1 MVNARIVQ
9 IDNMNVS
16 KEEIRKIGVDA
27 NSIPYLASKA
37 LFIVM
42 KIENISAYAA
52 NIIKHEMLAK
62 GGDAAVNRG
71 VFDCSIKE
79 SDVLLMGTYSQ
90 YGRLIYKLS
99 AYRGVFTE
107 IADEIQRVIKVLD
120 IGKPKYFE
128 CGKYKLPIGEKT
140 YVMGILNVTPDSFS
154 DGGKYTNLDKAIKRA
169 IDMVENGADIIDVGG
184 ESTRPEYQH
193 AFQTI
198 NPGIDAG
205 GESTRPGYVDPFD
218 EISRVVPVIEKLTKE
233 INVPISVDTSKAIV
247 AEKAIMAG
255 ACIINDIWGMQ
266 KDENM
271 AEVVSKTG
279 AGVIIMHNSDSTEYT
294 DLMGDIIGFLKKS
307 IKMAENA
314 GVRRESI
321 AVDPG
326 IGFAKTLEH
335 NLEVMRR
342 LKELDSLNTPV
353 LIGTSRKS
361 LIGNILELPV
371 NERLEGTAATVTLGI
386 ANGADII
393 RVHDVKEMVRVA
405 RMTDA
410 MVRI

>member
-9 IDNMNVS
+9 FNNMHVS

-154 DGGKYTNLDKAIKRA
+154 DGGKYINLDSAVKRA
-169 IDMVENGADIIDVGG
+169 VEMVQNGADIIDVGG
-184 ESTRPEYQH
+184 ESTRPGY
-193 AFQTI
+193 
-198 NPGIDAG
+198 
-205 GESTRPGYVDPFD
+205 RPVDPFS
-218 EISRVVPVIEKLTKE
+218 EIDRVVPVIERLARE
-233 INVPISVDTSKAIV
+233 INVPVSVDTSKAIV

-255 ACIINDIWGMQ
+255 ACIVNDVWGLQ
-266 KDENM
+266 KDKNM
-271 AEVVSKTG
+271 AEVISKTG
-279 AGVIIMHNSDSTEYT
+279 AGVIVMHNSDSTEYK
-294 DLMGDIIGFLKKS
+294 DLMGDIIRFLKES

-321 AVDPG
+321 VIDPG
-326 IGFAKTLEH
+326 IGFGKTLEH

-342 LKELDSLNTPV
+342 LKELNSLNVPV

-361 LIGNILELPV
+361 LIGNVLELPI

-386 ANGADII
+386 ANGADIV

>member
-1 MVNARIVQ
+1 
-9 IDNMNVS
+9 MNVS

-184 ESTRPEYQH
+184 ESTRPGYQ
-193 AFQTI
+193 
-198 NPGIDAG
+198 P
-205 GESTRPGYVDPFD
+205 VDPFD

-326 IGFAKTLEH
+326 IGLGFGKTLEH

>member
-184 ESTRPEYQH
+184 ESTRPGYQ
-193 AFQTI
+193 
-198 NPGIDAG
+198 P
-205 GESTRPGYVDPFD
+205 VDPFD

-326 IGFAKTLEH
+326 IGIGFGKTLEH

>member
-184 ESTRPEYQH
+184 ESTRPGYQ
-193 AFQTI
+193 
-198 NPGIDAG
+198 P
-205 GESTRPGYVDPFD
+205 VDPFD

-279 AGVIIMHNSDSTEYT
+279 AGVIITHNSDSTEYT

-326 IGFAKTLEH
+326 IGFGKTLEH

>member
-1 MVNARIVQ
+1 
-9 IDNMNVS
+9 
-16 KEEIRKIGVDA
+16 
-27 NSIPYLASKA
+27 
-37 LFIVM
+37 
-42 KIENISAYAA
+42 
-52 NIIKHEMLAK
+52 
-62 GGDAAVNRG
+62 
-71 VFDCSIKE
+71 
-79 SDVLLMGTYSQ
+79 
-90 YGRLIYKLS
+90 
-99 AYRGVFTE
+99 
-107 IADEIQRVIKVLD
+107 
-120 IGKPKYFE
+120 
-128 CGKYKLPIGEKT
+128 
-140 YVMGILNVTPDSFS
+140 
-154 DGGKYTNLDKAIKRA
+154 
-169 IDMVENGADIIDVGG
+169 
-184 ESTRPEYQH
+184 
-193 AFQTI
+193 
-198 NPGIDAG
+198 
-205 GESTRPGYVDPFD
+205 
-218 EISRVVPVIEKLTKE
+218 
-233 INVPISVDTSKAIV
+233 
-247 AEKAIMAG
+247 
-255 ACIINDIWGMQ
+255 
-266 KDENM
+266 M

-326 IGFAKTLEH
+326 IGFGKTLEH

>member
-1 MVNARIVQ
+1 VVNARIVQ

-184 ESTRPEYQH
+184 ESTRPGYQ
-193 AFQTI
+193 
-198 NPGIDAG
+198 P
-205 GESTRPGYVDPFD
+205 VDPFD

-326 IGFAKTLEH
+326 IGIGFGKTLEH